1 VVVTSSQNP
10 EVKLYRSLLRKR
22 GRDKKGLIPL
32 EGIRLIEEAA
42 WKQARLHSIIYSEEL
57 LKNERGR
64 KLLEDIQHNQPQAKV
79 LNVSRN
85 ILKEAS
91 DTENPQG
98 IVASAVPPE
107 SSLSQLALK
116 KRPLTIVA
124 AGIQDPGNLGTII
137 RTASAASAAG
147 VVVTRGTVD
156 IHNPKTLRAT
166 MGAIFNLPVVL
177 IKDVESLINY
187 FRQGNIRLAVTDL
200 EGEVNCF
207 QVDLTVPTAVFFGSE
222 AFGLDRGILKAA
234 DYRLKIPL
242 LGPAESLNVAVAAGI
257 IMYEGVRQKHFSF
270 K

>member
-1 VVVTSSQNP
+1 MVVTSLQNP

-32 EGIRLIEEAA
+32 EGIRLIEEAVA
-42 WKQARLHSIIYSEEL
+42 NQAELHRVIYSEEF

-64 KLLEDIQHNQPQAKV
+64 ELLEDIQNKQPQVKP

-85 ILKEAS
+85 ILKEAA

-98 IVASAVPPE
+98 ILAAAVPPE
-107 SSLSQLALK
+107 SSLSQLTVEEK
-116 KRPLTIVA
+116 PLIIVA

-137 RTASAASAAG
+137 RTAAAASVSG

-177 IKDVESLINY
+177 IKDVESLISY
-187 FRQGNIRLAVTDL
+187 FRQLNTRLAVTDL
-200 EGEVNCF
+200 EGDVNCF

-222 AFGLDRGILKAA
+222 AFGLDREIRKAA

-242 LGPAESLNVAVAAGI
+242 LGPAESLNVAVAAGV
-257 IMYEGVRQKHFSF
+257 IMYEGVRQKHYSI
-270 K
+270 